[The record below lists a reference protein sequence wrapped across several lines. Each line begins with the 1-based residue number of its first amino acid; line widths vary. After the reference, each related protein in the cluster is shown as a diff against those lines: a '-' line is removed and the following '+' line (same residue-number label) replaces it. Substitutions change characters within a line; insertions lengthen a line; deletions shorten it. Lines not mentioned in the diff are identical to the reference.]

1 MWVTKRISGEGKDD
15 FVIEYLNV
23 KEFSKYIIIKRIIL

>member
-23 KEFSKYIIIKRIIL
+23 KEFSK